1 MASLTEQMEQ
11 LIKQQAI
18 LAEKIKEEE
27 ERKKKQQLTIEKLE
41 ELNIQQQENIKKN
54 KFNRNLDKCII
65 RHVNWMT
72 APRFEVILEILKR
85 QEERIAQLESK

>member
-11 LIKQQAI
+11 LMKQQGI

-27 ERKKKQQLTIEKLE
+27 ERKRKQQLTIEKLE

-54 KFNRNLDKCII
+54 KFNKNLDKRII
-65 RHVNWMT
+65 RRVNWMT
-72 APRFEVILEILKR
+72 APRFEVILEILKK
-85 QEERIAQLESK
+85 QEERIRQLETK

>member
-1 MASLTEQMEQ
+1 MASLTEQMKQ
-11 LIKQQAI
+11 LQKQQAI

-27 ERKKKQQLTIEKLE
+27 RKRKLELTIEKLK

-65 RHVNWMT
+65 RHINLMT
-72 APRFEVILEILKR
+72 APRFEVILEVLKR
-85 QEERIAQLESK
+85 QEERIRQLESK